1 MLLFIANWLQHNYF
15 SALYF
20 TANHNLN
27 KMGNDVFPFSRLP
40 MKSQGSKTGQGFS
53 SPPGSS
59 FSLDFRLFQY
69 PVYSLIIK

>member
-1 MLLFIANWLQHNYF
+1 MLLFIANWLQHNNF

-53 SPPGSS
+53 SPP
-59 FSLDFRLFQY
+59 RLLLLSGF
-69 PVYSLIIK
+69 